1 MPVGEDVRDWLE
13 EPVRLGDS
21 VPLSLRVR
29 VGVCEVLAVTVW
41 DADVD
46 TEGVSVSLALLV
58 GVGDVVADALGV
70 LDSDGVPLTLLDWV
84 GVELVL
90 LVALLLGVTLA
101 VGEALR
107 EPEALAVM
115 LWLRVDVAVPDGVG
129 VRLGVRVSEPELDG
143 DGLLC

>member
-1 MPVGEDVRDWLE
+1 MRDWLG
-13 EPVRLGDS
+13 EPVGLGDS
-21 VPLSLRVR
+21 VPLSVRVR
-29 VGVCEVLAVTVW
+29 VGVCEELAVAVW

-46 TEGVSVSLALLV
+46 TEGVSVSLALRV
-58 GVGDVVADALGV
+58 GVGDVVADSLGV
-70 LDSDGVPLTLLDWV
+70 LVSDGVPLKLLDWV

-90 LVALLLGVTLA
+90 LEAVLLGVTLA

-107 EPEALAVM
+107 EPDALAVL

-129 VRLGVRVSEPELDG
+129 VGLGVRVSEPEPDG